1 MYMDAVACNADPM
14 TGEQALN
21 IITQVACN
29 EDFRLNAMQ
38 MVELL
43 SCGLS
48 FAQWDDTR
56 MFAYDALNKGIATM
70 SDFATSAS
78 TLANSADDSDSRDMQ
93 TDSQSVAQVKTDL
106 GLFEDADSLSAEDL
120 NNLAMLDPALL
131 SEKEKEALA
140 SDMAIFLRRLHGISV
155 PLSEKPFCEIF
166 EDKRKRY
173 LEDQEQL
180 LEVLENRKL
189 LNAPL
194 QKNIQTIYEHIGQN
208 QELFNYAACL
218 VHNDFSSSNM
228 VFRHNRLYGVI
239 DFGDVIVGDPDNDFL
254 CLLDCSMDDFGK
266 DFGRK
271 VLRHYGHRNPQL
283 AERKAEIN
291 DAYWPIQQVLL
302 GVQREDRSLFCKG
315 YRELL
320 AIDPDAFIL

>member
-1 MYMDAVACNADPM
+1 MTVREFNNLQIPITDIENAMERIGSPVRELRRLDAGDDSEVLLCNGLFVIKIPKRPSVRVTQQREFAVYSFLKQYDLP
-14 TGEQALN
+14 AL
-21 IITQVACN
+21 IPEVIFQCN
-29 EDFRLNAMQ
+29 EFNVM
-38 MVELL
+38 
-43 SCGLS
+43 S
-48 FAQWDDTR
+48 FIPGENFGFQE
-56 MFAYDALNKGIATM
+56 Y
-70 SDFATSAS
+70 
-78 TLANSADDSDSRDMQ
+78 
-93 TDSQSVAQVKTDL
+93 
-106 GLFEDADSLSAEDL
+106 
-120 NNLAMLDPALL
+120 ALL

-208 QELFNYAACL
+208 QELFDYAACL

-266 DFGRK
+266 NFGRK

-320 AIDPDAFIL
+320 TVDPDAFIL